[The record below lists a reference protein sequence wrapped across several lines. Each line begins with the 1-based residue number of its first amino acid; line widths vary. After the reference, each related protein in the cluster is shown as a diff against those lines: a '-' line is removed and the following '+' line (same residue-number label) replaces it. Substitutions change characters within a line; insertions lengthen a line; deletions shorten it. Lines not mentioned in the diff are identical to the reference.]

1 MPAEPPPAP
10 ALVTAVDG
18 PALVLRMC
26 NPARANAVDDG
37 ILDAITAAVQA
48 PPPGVR
54 CVLLG
59 GDGDRHF
66 SAGLDLG
73 DVEGD
78 ALAAR
83 LRDGERRLGVATA
96 AIAACPVPVV
106 AVIGG
111 AAFGGALELAIAC
124 DWRLAADT
132 AKLAMPAARLGVVY
146 APEGLR
152 RFVACLGPAR
162 ARELFLTGRPAD
174 AARALEIGLVDRVVP
189 HAELWEAAMQAAAD
203 IALAGPT
210 AVAGTRAAIDAL
222 AGPLDPAARDAVDG
236 LRERAYASPE
246 FAEGLAAFR
255 GKRPPDWS
263 GFTASGGPAG
273 PPEG

>member
-1 MPAEPPPAP
+1 MPAEPPPGP
-10 ALVTAVDG
+10 TLVTAVDG
-18 PALVLRMC
+18 PALVLRIS
-26 NPARANAVDDG
+26 NTSRANAVDDG

-54 CVLLG
+54 AVLLG

-73 DVEGD
+73 DVEGA
-78 ALAAR
+78 ALADR
-83 LRDGERRLGVATA
+83 LRSGERRLGVATA

-124 DWRLAADT
+124 DWRIAADT
-132 AKLAMPAARLGVVY
+132 AKLGMPAARLGVVY
-146 APEGLR
+146 APEGMR

-189 HAELWEAAMQAAAD
+189 AAELWDTAHQAAAD

-222 AGPLDPAARDAVDG
+222 SGPLDDAARAVVDG
-236 LRERAYASPE
+236 WRERAYASPE
-246 FAEGLAAFR
+246 FTEGLAAFR
-255 GKRPPDWS
+255 ERRSPDWS
-263 GFTASGGPAG
+263 
-273 PPEG
+273 

>member
-1 MPAEPPPAP
+1 MPAQPPPA
-10 ALVTAVDG
+10 ATLAAAVDG
-18 PALVLRMC
+18 PALVLRIS

-37 ILDAITAAVQA
+37 ILAAITAAVQA
-48 PPPGVR
+48 PPPGV
-54 CVLLG
+54 LG

-66 SAGLDLG
+66 SSGLDLG
-73 DVEGD
+73 DADGD

-83 LRDGERRLGVATA
+83 LREGERRLGIATA
-96 AIAACPVPVV
+96 AIASCPVPVV

-124 DWRLAADT
+124 DWRIAADT
-132 AKLAMPAARLGVVY
+132 ATLAMPAARLGVVY

-189 HAELWEAAMQAAAD
+189 HARLWDAAMQAAGD

-210 AVAGTRAAIDAL
+210 AVAGTRAAIEAL
-222 AGPLDPAARDAVDG
+222 IGPLDAAARDAADG
-236 LRERAYASPE
+236 WRERAYRSPE

-255 GKRPPDWS
+255 AKRPPNWS
-263 GFTASGGPAG
+263 AHAPSGGPGG